1 MISDHVFQE
10 RISQH
15 LKDKFRSAENQSGL
29 MERSVRE
36 SIRILE
42 GLPAAPS
49 SIAMK
54 HTERELKGQLSGYWH
69 VHVAEPLF
77 VRMFNNL
84 GSKKGPINKSPTEDE
99 LIQKGRRSALESQ
112 AKEWGVKTS
121 GLNDEPLMDELWRV
135 AQKKGIS
142 EEKFLSGIS
151 DHIVKI
157 IDKPLKAPDTVTG
170 DWIIYWKDANSVR
183 YYLDHLEHIDSA
195 DPVAQSKLK
204 QKLDTILS
212 TMQP

>member
-1 MISDHVFQE
+1 MISDQVFEE

-15 LKDKFRSAENQSGL
+15 LKNRFRSTENQNGL

-49 SIAMK
+49 SHAMK

-84 GSKKGPINKSPTEDE
+84 GFKKGPINKSPSENE
-99 LIQKGRRSALESQ
+99 LIQKGQRSALESQ
-112 AKEWGVKTS
+112 AREWGVKTS
-121 GLNDEPLMDELWRV
+121 GLSDESLMDELWRI
-135 AQKKGIS
+135 AQRKGIT
-142 EEKFLSGIS
+142 EEKFLSEIS
-151 DHIVKI
+151 DHIVKV
-157 IDKPLKAPDTVTG
+157 IDKPLKNPDTVTG
-170 DWIIYWKDANSVR
+170 DWLIYWKDANGVR

-204 QKLDTILS
+204 HKLDTIRS
-212 TMQP
+212 TIQP

>member
-1 MISDHVFQE
+1 MIRDNVFEE

-49 SIAMK
+49 SLAMK

-69 VHVAEPLF
+69 IHVAEPML

-84 GSKKGPINKSPTEDE
+84 GSKKGPINKSPSEDE
-99 LIQKGRRSALESQ
+99 LIEKGRRSALESQ
-112 AKEWGVKTS
+112 AKEWGVDTS
-121 GLNDEPLMDELWRV
+121 GLNDEHLMDELLRA
-135 AQKKGIS
+135 AQRKGITD
-142 EEKFLSGIS
+142 EKFFSVIS
-151 DHIVKI
+151 EHIVKA
-157 IDKPLKAPDTVTG
+157 IDKPLKATDTVTG
-170 DWIIYWKDANSVR
+170 DWIIYWKDANGIR
-183 YYLDHLEHIDSA
+183 YYLDHLDHLASA
-195 DPVAQSKLK
+195 DSVAQSKLK
-204 QKLDTILS
+204 HKLDTILS
-212 TMQP
+212 TIQP